1 MEKVNYPWLLTRNKI
16 IKLFLLPIYKL
27 ETMWQRRKPESGSVK
42 GLKKKKKDIEE
53 NGRIKKRPMAFF
65 VQRWNNEDCI
75 YTPPDTHS

>member
-42 GLKKKKKDIEE
+42 GLKKKKDIEE

-65 VQRWNNEDCI
+65 VQRRNNEDCI